1 MLCHNYSVIRYAL
14 HKWGYTLATM
24 NNKITSEALRSRQYR
39 RAYEDICSSL
49 VYGESVVKLTGI
61 KDTGKS
67 VISQLVCRHMEE
79 LNHHVIVIDNHP
91 ATPVD
96 LQNEIIQ
103 QLSTNTKGSFQKVF
117 DYHLQTLAAARHFL
131 LIIVEDAHQLDEQTL
146 ASLHTLFEVR
156 NSPEPLIK
164 IMLVGQPELNDL
176 LQKPRCK
183 SLTQRMSRSFNL
195 RNMDRA
201 EVREFANNFI
211 RERCGASIH
220 FSSSAIRL
228 ITLISNGLPKYVLEL
243 SQQCQPEKIN
253 KALHATISRE
263 RLVEGIK
270 NLPSDHY
277 LYKRFQW
284 LRLRLHLIIVALTLV
299 LMLPLLYL
307 QKEATENIPVPPL
320 PANSTVDLHTT
331 MPEKV
336 VAKRTRPP
344 ESADEESTDISD
356 NVSLPNNEPASSTS
370 VQSTQANLQNQITD
384 IEAYSTNI
392 PSEAEAGEITLDS
405 ELNKLLKIWADAW
418 QSKDFAT
425 YFAHYSPG
433 YSPNQ
438 ATTHEQWLAQRR
450 ERISARK
457 DIKIEVE
464 PATIV
469 AQEAN
474 RITIHFLLNY
484 QSSSYSDTTKKQMI
498 LANSNG
504 RWLIEQERSLVI
516 YY

>member
-1 MLCHNYSVIRYAL
+1 
-14 HKWGYTLATM
+14 
-24 NNKITSEALRSRQYR
+24 
-39 RAYEDICSSL
+39 
-49 VYGESVVKLTGI
+49 
-61 KDTGKS
+61 
-67 VISQLVCRHMEE
+67 
-79 LNHHVIVIDNHP
+79 
-91 ATPVD
+91 
-96 LQNEIIQ
+96 
-103 QLSTNTKGSFQKVF
+103 
-117 DYHLQTLAAARHFL
+117 
-131 LIIVEDAHQLDEQTL
+131 
-146 ASLHTLFEVR
+146 
-156 NSPEPLIK
+156 
-164 IMLVGQPELNDL
+164 
-176 LQKPRCK
+176 
-183 SLTQRMSRSFNL
+183 
-195 RNMDRA
+195 
-201 EVREFANNFI
+201 
-211 RERCGASIH
+211 
-220 FSSSAIRL
+220 
-228 ITLISNGLPKYVLEL
+228 
-243 SQQCQPEKIN
+243 
-253 KALHATISRE
+253 
-263 RLVEGIK
+263 
-270 NLPSDHY
+270 
-277 LYKRFQW
+277 
-284 LRLRLHLIIVALTLV
+284 
-299 LMLPLLYL
+299 
-307 QKEATENIPVPPL
+307 VPPL